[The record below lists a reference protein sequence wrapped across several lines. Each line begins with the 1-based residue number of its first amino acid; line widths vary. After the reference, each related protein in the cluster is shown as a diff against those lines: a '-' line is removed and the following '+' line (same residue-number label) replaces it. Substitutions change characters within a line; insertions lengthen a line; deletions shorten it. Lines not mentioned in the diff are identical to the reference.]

1 MRKDF
6 SVEKMPD
13 EVLTGTKG
21 LREGLHYTREK
32 FTLTRKIIAYK
43 TTQSWEKV
51 PHCAFTYEPDA
62 TRLLEEYKSLK
73 KNREGDGVL
82 TLNSL
87 MIRILVEALK
97 AAPKLNAYVEY
108 NKKNSRGEIDTIQ
121 EINVS
126 MPMKLSNGS
135 TVTVNL
141 RGLEKMDL
149 ASIGE
154 LVNDTRR
161 RAENT
166 NFVELYYRVAV
177 KELTEDLS
185 KLKVASFVRK
195 IFAGRI
201 GADKV
206 NPLKGD
212 EKKRYYAIP
221 ESDRLAIK
229 DVRQGTVVITNIGS
243 LIKGVNGMMSL
254 IEIVPPQIIAFGIS
268 PVIEKPGAAQDSIPG
283 SPIEMRKFLPIC
295 MVFDHR
301 ACDFDALVPLL
312 EKLEE
317 IFRHPEIIH
326 YM

>member
-6 SVEKMPD
+6 SVENMPD
-13 EVLTGTKG
+13 EVLTGTSG

-62 TRLLEEYKSLK
+62 TRLLEEYKAFNK
-73 KNREGDGVL
+73 DREEEDGI

-87 MIRILVEALK
+87 LVRILVEGLK

-126 MPMKLSNGS
+126 MPLRLSEGT

-141 RGLEKMDL
+141 RGLEKMD
-149 ASIGE
+149 AVSIGA
-154 LVNDTRR
+154 LVEDTRR

-166 NFVELYYRVAV
+166 NFEELYYRVAL
-177 KELTEDLS
+177 KELTEDLR
-185 KLKVASFVRK
+185 KLKIASFVRK
-195 IFAGRI
+195 IVAGRI
-201 GADKV
+201 GPDKV
-206 NPLKGD
+206 NPLAGE

-221 ESDRLAIK
+221 ESDRLTIK

-243 LIKGVNGMMSL
+243 LIKGVNGVMSL
-254 IEIVPPQIIAFGIS
+254 IEIVPPQIMAFGIS
-268 PVIEKPGAAQDSIPG
+268 PIIEKPCSAPDSIPG
-283 SPIEMRKFLPIC
+283 SPIEMRKYIPIC

-326 YM
+326 YF